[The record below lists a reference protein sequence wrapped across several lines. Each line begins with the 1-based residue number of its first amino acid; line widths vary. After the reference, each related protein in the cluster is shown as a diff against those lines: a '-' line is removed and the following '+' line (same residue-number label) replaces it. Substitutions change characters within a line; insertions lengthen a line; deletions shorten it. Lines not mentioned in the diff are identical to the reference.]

1 MNMHE
6 IAELASI
13 RWFCLMRVRIGRGSR
28 TTRFGNSI
36 PWTNVDEIKLVAMGS
51 GRLDGIYKN

>member
-51 GRLDGIYKN
+51 GRLDGI